1 MPRTNYQ
8 KVQLGH
14 WNIEIDPRSG
24 PEDDKHHNLTLAVL
38 ITMQTPLTHAL
49 QPP

>member
-38 ITMQTPLTHAL
+38 ITM
-49 QPP
+49 